1 MMTESRKYKIL
12 IVDDDKDI
20 LSMLEM
26 AFLPTVYDVTIID
39 HPLQAYK
46 LIENEHF
53 DMVISDI
60 QMPQMDGLTL
70 LRKIKNF
77 NGMIQVVMMTAHI
90 TISNTL
96 DAFRYGAS
104 DIFFKPFDDIN
115 EIVLAADNV
124 ATKLNRVNNILRK
137 LAEGEKK

>member
-1 MMTESRKYKIL
+1 MAESRKKHKIL

-20 LSMLEM
+20 LSMLEL
-26 AFLPTVYDVTIID
+26 AFLNTSYQVTTID

-46 LIENEHF
+46 MIENEHF

-77 NGMIQVVMMTAHI
+77 NGMIQVIMMTAHI
-90 TISNTL
+90 TINNTL
-96 DAFRYGAS
+96 DAFRYGAV
-104 DIFFKPFDDIN
+104 DIFFKPFEDIN
-115 EIVLAADNV
+115 EIILAADNV
-124 ATKLNRVNNILRK
+124 ATKLNRVNSILHE
-137 LAEGEKK
+137 LAKGDK

>member
-1 MMTESRKYKIL
+1 MAESQKKYKIL

-20 LSMLEM
+20 LSMLEL
-26 AFLPTVYDVTIID
+26 AFLSTSYDITTID

-46 LIENEHF
+46 MIENEHF

-70 LRKIKNF
+70 LRKIKSF
-77 NGMIQVVMMTAHI
+77 NGMVQVIMITAHI

-96 DAFRYGAS
+96 DAFRYGAV
-104 DIFFKPFDDIN
+104 DIFFKPFEDIN
-115 EIVLAADNV
+115 EIILAADNV
-124 ATKLNRVNNILRK
+124 AAKLNRVNTILRK
-137 LAEGEKK
+137 LAEGEK

>member
-1 MMTESRKYKIL
+1 MPEKRNYKIL

-26 AFLPTVYDVTIID
+26 AFLPTSYDVTTID

-46 LIENEHF
+46 MIENEHF

-96 DAFRYGAS
+96 DAFRYGAV
-104 DIFFKPFDDIN
+104 DIFFKPFEDIN
-115 EIVLAADNV
+115 EIIAAADGV
-124 ATKLNRVNNILRK
+124 AVKLNRVNSILHK
-137 LAEGEKK
+137 LAEGEK

>member
-1 MMTESRKYKIL
+1 MAGSGKIHRIL

-20 LSMLEM
+20 LSMLEL
-26 AFLPTVYDVTIID
+26 AFLNTSYEVTTID

-46 LIENEHF
+46 MIENEHF

-77 NGMIQVVMMTAHI
+77 NGMIQVIMMTAHI
-90 TISNTL
+90 TINNTL
-96 DAFRYGAS
+96 DAFRYGAV
-104 DIFFKPFDDIN
+104 DIFFKPFEDIN
-115 EIVLAADNV
+115 EIILAADNV
-124 ATKLNRVNNILRK
+124 ATKLNRVNSILHE
-137 LAEGEKK
+137 LAKGDK